1 VPGDR
6 ADMPGAWRN
15 GTLHEGSEVSSRE
28 VTYVRRAYAA
38 ASEALPPQRAGPRRE
53 GMPHRAG
60 CPVTGESWAIVAWFA
75 VCLAAAIVWLFAR
88 TGRPGR
94 RDTTY
99 YSYHWYRP
107 RRIRRR
113 R

>member
-1 VPGDR
+1 
-6 ADMPGAWRN
+6 
-15 GTLHEGSEVSSRE
+15 
-28 VTYVRRAYAA
+28 
-38 ASEALPPQRAGPRRE
+38 
-53 GMPHRAG
+53 
-60 CPVTGESWAIVAWFA
+60 VTGESWAIVAWFA